1 MVRRDTTHERL
12 VALFLLGVLLLVP
25 PVLVVFNRVER
36 VLGVPLLYLYLFA
49 AWALLIG
56 LAALVARLLARRPAD
71 RPRAGAVVQQLVGL
85 EITALGRFAA

>member
-1 MVRRDTTHERL
+1 MDRRDTTHERL

-25 PVLVVFNRVER
+25 PMLVVFNRVER

-56 LAALVARLLARRPAD
+56 LAALVARRIVPEADTPQGAASADSAEDAADSARDA
-71 RPRAGAVVQQLVGL
+71 
-85 EITALGRFAA
+85 

>member
-12 VALFLLGVLLLVP
+12 VALFMLGVLLLVP

-56 LAALVARLLARRPAD
+56 LAALVARRIVPEADTPPGTASADGAEDAVDRARDA
-71 RPRAGAVVQQLVGL
+71 
-85 EITALGRFAA
+85 